1 MVSGKRPLNIFEK
14 SSIIDVSL
22 GSKYATERVQIIV
35 SVKLSK
41 FMTVTL
47 PIAFRIFIVI
57 ATERY
62 PGK

>member
-1 MVSGKRPLNIFEK
+1 MNIFAK
-14 SSIIDVSL
+14 KLHIDVSL

-47 PIAFRIFIVI
+47 TIVFRIFIVI
-57 ATERY
+57 ATERC